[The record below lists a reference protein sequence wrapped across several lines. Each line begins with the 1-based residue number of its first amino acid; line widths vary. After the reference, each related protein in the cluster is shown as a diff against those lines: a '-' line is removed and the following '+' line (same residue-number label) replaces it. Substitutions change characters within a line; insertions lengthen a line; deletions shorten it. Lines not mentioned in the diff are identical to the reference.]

1 MLNCGMFLTFDR
13 IQKSF
18 STESSLNHIASGN
31 YPVHP
36 SSGGGSRGQS
46 RETSPTKRGSSRK
59 GSPRKSMR
67 SPTPQVWPLTQL
79 YSVDFSK
86 SRIDV
91 KKKCVFNKRT
101 VKVCVSCF

>member
-67 SPTPQVWPLTQL
+67 SPTPQADLLPE
-79 YSVDFSK
+79 DFTPSA
-86 SRIDV
+86 SPAPPQ
-91 KKKCVFNKRT
+91 
-101 VKVCVSCF
+101 VSCSLK